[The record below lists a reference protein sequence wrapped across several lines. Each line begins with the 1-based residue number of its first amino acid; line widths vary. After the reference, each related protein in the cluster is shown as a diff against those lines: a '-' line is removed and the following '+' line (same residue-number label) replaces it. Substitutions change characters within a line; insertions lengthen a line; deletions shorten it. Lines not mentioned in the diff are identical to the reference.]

1 LRHSKKI
8 VTIFLLLGCLTAACQ
23 PESTALPP
31 SPTSPQTPTA
41 SIGKPVTTGV
51 PALTSASTEE
61 PTQVTTPTKPAETE
75 TAEFLRGETEEV
87 LIPVEG
93 LDLVGSFYFP
103 ANHSPPW
110 PGVILIHMM
119 HGEQSQWES
128 FPELLAGAGFAVLS
142 IDLRGHGAS
151 GGEVDWNMAISD
163 MQQVW
168 DYFTVRENIDQDK
181 TAFIGASIGANLAL
195 VASSNEPSVRTAIL
209 LSPGLSYAGVKT
221 EKAINSYGE
230 RPVLIIASEEDSYAA
245 DSSTTLDAKAIGNSQ
260 LIIYQGAGHGTF
272 ILKAEPDLNQIIIEW
287 LNQNIE

>member
-1 LRHSKKI
+1 
-8 VTIFLLLGCLTAACQ
+8 LTAACQ

-31 SPTSPQTPTA
+31 SPTSPQTPTKT
-41 SIGKPVTTGV
+41 IEIPVATGV
-51 PALTSASTEE
+51 PALTSASIEE
-61 PTQVTTPTKPAETE
+61 PTQRPTHRPTQVTTPTKPAETE
-75 TAEFLRGETEEV
+75 TAELLRGENEEV

-93 LDLVGSFYFP
+93 LDLVGTFYFP
-103 ANHSPPW
+103 ANHSRPW

-168 DYFTVRENIDQDK
+168 DYFTVQENIDQDR
-181 TAFIGASIGANLAL
+181 TAFVGASIGANLAL

-209 LSPGLSYAGVKT
+209 LSPGLSYAGVET

-272 ILKAEPDLNQIIIEW
+272 ILQAEPDLNQIIIEW
-287 LNQNIE
+287 LNQNLE